1 MRIVFLG
8 SPEPVVPI
16 LKTLLEDGRSHGHEL
31 IGVVSQPA
39 RPTGRSGRETDP
51 PVAVWAK
58 EHKIMTMQ
66 PTRASDPGFQSA
78 LSALQPDVMITA
90 AYGQI
95 LNDSFLRI
103 PKRGTINIHPSIL
116 PAWRGA
122 IPVQAALLHDDK
134 ETGVSILFTV
144 KQLDAGNLIL
154 QDKSPIHPEETAD
167 ILLDR
172 LFLRGAGLI
181 FEALEKLSDPAYEG
195 RPQGEAGLSHCKK
208 INKDD
213 GLLDWNKPTRSLFSQ
228 FRGYYPWPGSFS
240 FLEGKRVAILEM
252 KIPADDQTQ
261 AARMLAPGIAL
272 LNKAAKA
279 IEVVTGD
286 GSLLIT
292 RLQLAG
298 GKPLDAMSFWNG
310 LKQREGLKFGLPTT

>member
-8 SPEPVVPI
+8 SPEPVLPI
-16 LKTLLEDGRSHGHEL
+16 LKTLLDDGPGHGHEL
-31 IGVVSQPA
+31 VGVVSQPA
-39 RPTGRSGRETDP
+39 RPTGRSGREADP
-51 PVAVWAK
+51 PVAAWAK

-66 PTRASDPGFQSA
+66 PTKASDAGFQSA
-78 LSALQPDVMITA
+78 LSALQPDIMITA

-95 LNDSFLRI
+95 LNDAFLRI
-103 PKRGTINIHPSIL
+103 PKRGTINIHPSLL

-154 QDKSPIHPEETAD
+154 QDISPIHPEETAD
-167 ILLDR
+167 VLLNR
-172 LFLRGAGLI
+172 LFLRGAGLL
-181 FEALEKLSDPAYEG
+181 FEALEKLNDPAFEG
-195 RPQGEAGLSHCKK
+195 TPQGESGLSHCKK
-208 INKDD
+208 ISKDD
-213 GLLDWNKPTRSLFSQ
+213 GSIDWNKPTRVLFSQ
-228 FRGYYPWPGSFS
+228 FRAYHPWPGSFS
-240 FLEGKRVAILEM
+240 FLEDKRIAILGM
-252 KIPADDQTQ
+252 RIPAADQTQ
-261 AARMLAPGIAL
+261 AARMLAPGVAL
-272 LNKAAKA
+272 LNKSAMA

-286 GSLLIT
+286 GSLLVT

-310 LKQREGLKFGLPTT
+310 LKQREGLKFGLPAI